1 MSKKLRFIGPFDK
14 QHDKWDQT
22 VLKYESHH
30 FYGIWWS
37 LWRQLSTKK
46 CLSVIGKLSELF
58 FNILSAGQKYSLL
71 NRDNLTQ
78 PSQMQLSLKEKTF
91 SEFLLRFLTYVLR
104 FEHFQTKDDFIAD
117 VFLKL
122 ETPKTVVR

>member
-1 MSKKLRFIGPFDK
+1 
-14 QHDKWDQT
+14 
-22 VLKYESHH
+22 
-30 FYGIWWS
+30 
-37 LWRQLSTKK
+37 
-46 CLSVIGKLSELF
+46 
-58 FNILSAGQKYSLL
+58 
-71 NRDNLTQ
+71 
-78 PSQMQLSLKEKTF
+78 MQLSLKEKTF

>member
-1 MSKKLRFIGPFDK
+1 MI
-14 QHDKWDQT
+14 T
-22 VLKYESHH
+22 VKATKYEKV
-30 FYGIWWS
+30 S
-37 LWRQLSTKK
+37 LS
-46 CLSVIGKLSELF
+46 KLSGLF